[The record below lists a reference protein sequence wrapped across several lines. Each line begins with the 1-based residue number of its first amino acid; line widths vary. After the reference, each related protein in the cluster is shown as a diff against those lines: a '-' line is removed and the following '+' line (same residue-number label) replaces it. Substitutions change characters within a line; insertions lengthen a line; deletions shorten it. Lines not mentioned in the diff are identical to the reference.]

1 MSPTQELYKFI
12 SGEILA
18 LTWHPQK
25 ENMLT
30 FGTDEGRIGTVDA
43 LSPRPNPVIFDFK
56 HRSTVYNLTYGPT
69 AINVDVEN
77 SDENIDSISLYSLGD
92 GVVFMHKA
100 QRGVKPTNIEDI
112 IAKTNNWERKA
123 PSRSELVFQP
133 VLQKF
138 LAIGCDDGTVEI
150 FSMPN
155 LKIVCTL
162 KSFQKLIQCLAWQP
176 FDEKRTNDLLAVAS
190 NEYDIHIWS
199 LEEKLVKPSNMENNV
214 FTKPETVLTGHKLRV
229 IQCVWSP
236 YDHNQ
241 LLSVSYDGTSQVP
254 TYFNSI
260 LMVTA
265 K

>member
-1 MSPTQELYKFI
+1 MARNGLK
-12 SGEILA
+12 
-18 LTWHPQK
+18 
-25 ENMLT
+25 LT
-30 FGTDEGRIGTVDA
+30 F
-43 LSPRPNPVIFDFK
+43 RPVSNFGNHPLD
-56 HRSTVYNLTYGPT
+56 G
-69 AINVDVEN
+69 EN
-77 SDENIDSISLYSLGD
+77 GDENIDSISLYSLGD

-162 KSFQKLIQCLAWQP
+162 KSFQKLIQSLSWQP

-199 LEEKLVKPSNMENNV
+199 LEEKLVKPSDVENNV

-229 IQCVWSP
+229 IQCDWSP

-254 TYFNSI
+254 ISNNF
-260 LMVTA
+260 L
-265 K
+265 